1 MSDHRET
8 GHTRKGEAGQR
19 SDQDRQDRNDPL
31 VLIDECLAAI
41 PDDDPR
47 QKILFRLR
55 HLLLQEGVVR
65 QQREAEFKKI
75 SEVVA
80 KLTAPANRIGT
91 LLELPAEG
99 LARIV
104 VGGAE
109 YYTNVDPRVPAAD
122 LKIGTQILV
131 NEAYALIKTLGYDRS
146 GPVLKV
152 AETLPDGR
160 LRFEQE
166 PGRQALILQRSS
178 DLMGIE
184 LKAGDEVRID
194 PSHRIAIERLED
206 RKADTHLLDEVPT
219 VTWEQIGG
227 QQAAIAAIRKA
238 IEYPLLHAE
247 TFAQYRFT
255 QPKGF
260 LLYGPPG
267 CGKTL
272 IGQAAAASLSKLVSE
287 AQPDSTEHS
296 PVHPPTPHA
305 PRRVSDPI
313 HTSDPITGGVF
324 LHVKGPE
331 ILNMWLGES
340 ERMVRDLF
348 AQARARRKAGSLPFI
363 FIDEAESILGT
374 RRAMRA
380 FNISNTLVP
389 MFCSEMDGIESLRE
403 VVIIL
408 ASNRPDLIDP
418 AVLRPGR
425 IDRKIKVG
433 RPGKEEAA
441 EILRVYLTPELPL
454 DPSLVAAHRGD
465 KEAACGS
472 LISQTVD
479 AVFRRTDDTRLLSIR
494 LRSGQH
500 KILYRGDLVSGAI
513 LASIVQR
520 AKERA
525 IERTIAI
532 RPPLGGEL
540 AAEEAAGAVGYGGL
554 TVDDLLIST
563 NAEFREGEMLP
574 PDDAAEEW
582 LKLLDHHPEQVVGI
596 SLFRKGRMGEE
607 RLMGQI
613 I

>member
-1 MSDHRET
+1 MSDRREDMPRAAGRGSGGENGKST
-8 GHTRKGEAGQR
+8 GREHAGVH
-19 SDQDRQDRNDPL
+19 DPL
-31 VLIDECLAAI
+31 VLLDECLAAM
-41 PDDDPR
+41 PDDEPR
-47 QKILFRLR
+47 QRILFKLR
-55 HLLLQEGVVR
+55 HLLLQEGVAK
-65 QQREAEFKKI
+65 QQRETEFKKLN
-75 SEVVA
+75 EVVS

-91 LLELPAEG
+91 LLELPADG
-99 LARIV
+99 LARIL

-109 YYTNVDPRVPAAD
+109 YYTNVDPRLDAGE
-122 LKIGTQILV
+122 LKIGTQVLI
-131 NEAYALIKTLGYDRS
+131 NEAYAVIKTLGYDRS

-152 AETLPDGR
+152 ADVLPDGR
-160 LRFEQE
+160 IRFEQE
-166 PGRQALILQRSS
+166 ASRQALILQRSS
-178 DLMGIE
+178 DLVGAE

-194 PSHRIAIERLED
+194 PNHRIAIERLED
-206 RKADTHLLDEVPT
+206 RKAKAHVLDEIPT

-227 QQAAIAAIRKA
+227 QKTAIDAIRKA

-247 TFAQYRFT
+247 TFEQFKFT
-255 QPKGF
+255 RPKGF

-267 CGKTL
+267 CGKTM
-272 IGQAAAASLSKLVSE
+272 IGQAAAAGLSKLVRESGSD
-287 AQPDSTEHS
+287 APDR
-296 PVHPPTPHA
+296 PAV
-305 PRRVSDPI
+305 
-313 HTSDPITGGVF
+313 GVF

-348 AQARARRKAGSLPFI
+348 AQARARRKDGCLPFI

-389 MFCSEMDGIESLRE
+389 MFCAEMDGIESLRD

-433 RPGKEEAA
+433 RPNREAAA
-441 EILRVYLTPELPL
+441 EILKIYLTPDLPI
-454 DPSLVAAHRGD
+454 DPSFAGMHKGD
-465 KEAACGS
+465 RAAACDA
-472 LISQTVD
+472 LITQAVD
-479 AVFRRTDDTRLLSIR
+479 AIFRRTDENRLLSIR
-494 LRSGQH
+494 LRSGQS
-500 KILYRGDLVSGAI
+500 KILYRGDLISGAL

-525 IERTIAI
+525 IERVISSPE
-532 RPPLGGEL
+532 RS
-540 AAEEAAGAVGYGGL
+540 GGL
-554 TVDDLLIST
+554 AEDDLLASI

-582 LKLLDHHPEQVVGI
+582 LKLLDYHPDQVVGI
-596 SLFRKGRMGEE
+596 SSFRKGRPSEE
-607 RLMGQI
+607 RLVAQI

>member
-1 MSDHRET
+1 MSDHR
-8 GHTRKGEAGQR
+8 GARPDGNGQADEAPPN
-19 SDQDRQDRNDPL
+19 DRQQGNDPL
-31 VLIDECLAAI
+31 SLIDECLAAI

-47 QKILFRLR
+47 QRILFKLR
-55 HLLLQEGVVR
+55 HLLLQEGVAK
-65 QQREAEFKKI
+65 QQRDADFRKL
-75 SEVVA
+75 SDVVA

-91 LLELPAEG
+91 LLDVPGDG

-109 YYTNVDPRVPAAD
+109 YYTNIDPRVPAGE
-122 LKIGTQILV
+122 LKIGIQVLV
-131 NEAYALIKTLGYDRS
+131 NEAYALIKTVGYDRT

-152 AETLPDGR
+152 AAALPDGR

-166 PGRQALILQRSS
+166 PGRQALILQRSG
-178 DLMGIE
+178 DLAGAD
-184 LKAGDEVRID
+184 LKSGDEVRID
-194 PSHRIAIERLED
+194 PGHRIAIERLED
-206 RKADTHLLDEVPT
+206 RKADAHVLDEVPT

-227 QQAAIAAIRKA
+227 QKTAIQAIRKA

-272 IGQAAAASLSKLVSE
+272 IGQATAASLSKLVG
-287 AQPDSTEHS
+287 DSGT
-296 PVHPPTPHA
+296 
-305 PRRVSDPI
+305 
-313 HTSDPITGGVF
+313 PITGGVF

-348 AQARARRKAGSLPFI
+348 AQARAKRQAGALPFI

-374 RRAMRA
+374 RRAMRS

-425 IDRKIKVG
+425 IDRKIKVS
-433 RPGKEEAA
+433 RPGRDEAA
-441 EILRVYLTPELPL
+441 DILRVYLTPELPL
-454 DPSLVAAHRGD
+454 DPALLDAQAGD
-465 KEAACGS
+465 KEAACAA
-472 LISQTVD
+472 LVRQTAD
-479 AVFRRTDDTRLLSIR
+479 AIFRRGDETRLLAIR

-500 KILYRGDLVSGAI
+500 KTLYRGDLVSGAI

-525 IERTIAI
+525 IERAI
-532 RPPLGGEL
+532 SGT
-540 AAEEAAGAVGYGGL
+540 ADGALPGAGL
-554 TVDDLLIST
+554 TVDDLLTSI

-582 LKLLDHHPEQVVGI
+582 LKLLDHHPEQVVGV
-596 SLFRKGRMGEE
+596 SSFRRGWASEE
-607 RLMGQI
+607 RLVGQI

>member
-1 MSDHRET
+1 MSDR
-8 GHTRKGEAGQR
+8 RP
-19 SDQDRQDRNDPL
+19 QDPFQEHKPKDEPANKTASDPL
-31 VLIDECLAAI
+31 ELLEQCLALF
-41 PDDDPR
+41 PESDPR
-47 QKILFRLR
+47 QKLLYKLR
-55 HLLLQEGVVR
+55 HAVMLSQAATH
-65 QQREAEFKKI
+65 QREAEFKKV

-80 KLTAPANRIGT
+80 KLTAPANRIGM
-91 LLELPAEG
+91 LLDLPGEG
-99 LARIV
+99 LAHIL

-109 YYTNVDPRVPAAD
+109 YYANVDPRVAGGD

-131 NEAYALIKTLGYDRS
+131 NEAYAVIKTLGYDRN
-146 GPVLKV
+146 GPILKLTE
-152 AETLPDGR
+152 AMADGR

-166 PGRQALILQRSS
+166 MTRQSLILRRSS
-178 DLMGIE
+178 DLVGME
-184 LKAGDEVRID
+184 LKPGDELRID
-194 PSHRIAIERLED
+194 PSQRIALEKLGD
-206 RKADTHLLDEVPT
+206 RKAAKHVLDEVPN
-219 VTWEQIGG
+219 VTWDQIGG
-227 QQAAIAAIRKA
+227 QKTAIASIRKA
-238 IEYPLLHAE
+238 IEYPLLHAS
-247 TFAQYRFT
+247 TFQQFKFS

-272 IGQAAAASLSKLVSE
+272 IGQAAAGSLSKLVSE
-287 AQPDSTEHS
+287 SGTQSGGKGETS
-296 PVHPPTPHA
+296 P
-305 PRRVSDPI
+305 
-313 HTSDPITGGVF
+313 PITGGAF

-348 AQARARRKAGSLPFI
+348 AQARARRRDGALPFI

-374 RRAMRA
+374 RRAMRS

-389 MFCSEMDGIESLRE
+389 MFCSEMDGIESLRD

-433 RPGKEEAA
+433 RPDREGSAD
-441 EILRVYLTPELPL
+441 ILKVYLSDDLPL
-454 DPSLVAAHRGD
+454 DPALLSESGGTQGNAM
-465 KEAACGS
+465 GS
-472 LISQTVD
+472 LAQEVIERIFSK
-479 AVFRRTDDTRLLSIR
+479 TDDNRLLSIR
-494 LRSGQH
+494 LRSGQQ

-520 AKERA
+520 AKEKA
-525 IERTIAI
+525 VDRTIDSGKPAG
-532 RPPLGGEL
+532 LVKQDL
-540 AAEEAAGAVGYGGL
+540 FDAVTEE
-554 TVDDLLIST
+554 
-563 NAEFREGEMLP
+563 FKEGEVLP

-596 SLFRKGRMGEE
+596 SSFRRGRQTEE
-607 RLMGQI
+607 RLVNQI